1 MFVEGYVIA
10 FIVGLAVG
18 FFSAARMILSDQEQS
33 AQADWWEQGWNQCL
47 GPTNHQTPGYLCR
60 YVVSALVP

>member
-33 AQADWWEQGWNQCL
+33 A
-47 GPTNHQTPGYLCR
+47 
-60 YVVSALVP
+60 

>member
-1 MFVEGYVIA
+1 MFVEGYVIV

-33 AQADWWEQGWNQCL
+33 A
-47 GPTNHQTPGYLCR
+47 
-60 YVVSALVP
+60 